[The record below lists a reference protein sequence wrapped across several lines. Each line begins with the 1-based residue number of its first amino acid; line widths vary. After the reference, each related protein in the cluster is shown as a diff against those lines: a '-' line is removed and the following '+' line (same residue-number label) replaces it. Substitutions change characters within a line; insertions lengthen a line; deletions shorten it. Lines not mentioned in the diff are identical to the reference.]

1 MGTVESE
8 GIFTT
13 LLNATLIIGGYPI
26 LWREIIGNLF
36 GLASAVGG
44 MKRVVWAWPVGI
56 VGNVLLFTV
65 FLGGVFHTPQDL
77 DLYGQAGRQVT
88 RRRRSGHRGHPDD
101 HGRTLIPTPL
111 LENLDAPVCDVLR
124 HRQR

>member
-1 MGTVESE
+1 MVTVESE

-13 LLNATLIIGGYPI
+13 LLNATLFIGGYPI

-56 VGNVLLFTV
+56 IGNILLFTV
-65 FLGGVFHTPQDL
+65 FLGGLFHTPQDL
-77 DLYGQAGRQVT
+77 DLYGQAGRQVML
-88 RRRRSGHRGHPDD
+88 S
-101 HGRTLIPTPL
+101 LI
-111 LENLDAPVCDVLR
+111 
-124 HRQR
+124 HI

>member
-44 MKRVVWAWPVGI
+44 MKRVVWAWPLSLI
-56 VGNVLLFTV
+56 
-65 FLGGVFHTPQDL
+65 HISEP
-77 DLYGQAGRQVT
+77 T
-88 RRRRSGHRGHPDD
+88 RP
-101 HGRTLIPTPL
+101 
-111 LENLDAPVCDVLR
+111 AA
-124 HRQR
+124 